1 MTDEDFMQEALLEAK
16 KAEEKA
22 EIPVGAVLVLDGKII
37 ARAHNQ
43 TITLN
48 DPSAHAEIL
57 VLREAGQI
65 LQNYRLTDTTL
76 YVTLEPCPMCYSAL
90 VQARVKEVVYGA
102 KTLGVQNHYF
112 ELKGG
117 VLETEC
123 AAQLQGF
130 FKERRDR

>member
-43 TITLN
+43 TITRN

-102 KTLGVQNHYF
+102 KTFGVQNHYF

-117 VLETEC
+117 ILETEC